1 MIDSITKA
9 IVWLVV
15 ITVAIWL
22 FLAGFNLGPFALV
35 FPALTITFWRF
46 ILWDANNKNWF
57 VVKARENEAIWA
69 VSGDSVPKKPIFTS
83 EGRKI
88 LRNGDMKEAP
98 SKKTGIMNGP
108 GIFGSGIYFL
118 PNLGRIGGVKI
129 LKKKMSWLEYE
140 QKDKTFDLIPR
151 VKEETPYIYTK
162 TANYAVVLN
171 SIEDMDGLRVDL
183 IIGVPGFFENVKKPV
198 FKVDEPF
205 ARIQNILQDAVVK
218 LALEELTFDF
228 MTQTEGNQGNA
239 NILKRKKTFERIK
252 EVIKESHSRIKEEL
266 GFTIVQEMIISFEL
280 AGAIGQQLYEKLA
293 GVETA
298 RLDARITV
306 MNAEA
311 LADAAIHEAKA
322 TTVKGNA
329 DATVIKAKGGA
340 TNKILNKRKKQ
351 LGEMGFA
358 MNQFNEGISNFQG
371 EAISINFGSDA
382 KSNLQFVKP
391 IGGGGGNKGG
401 GNTPPKKTKQIKQKN

>member
-1 MIDSITKA
+1 MINSINKA
-9 IVWLVV
+9 LLWLGA
-15 ITVAIWL
+15 ITTVLWIIL
-22 FLAGFNLGPFALV
+22 SGVNLGPMSLI
-35 FPALTITFWRF
+35 FPTIMITWWRF
-46 ILWDANNKNWF
+46 ILWDAKTNNWF
-57 VVKARENEAIWA
+57 VVKARENEAIWS

-83 EGRKI
+83 EGKKVVK
-88 LRNGDMKEAP
+88 NGDIREAP
-98 SKKTGIMNGP
+98 GKVPGIMKGP

-118 PNLGRIGGVKI
+118 DNFGVLGGVKI
-129 LKKKMSWLEYE
+129 LFRKMSWLEYE
-140 QKDKTFDLIPR
+140 QKDKAFDLIPR

-183 IIGVPGFFENVKKPV
+183 IIGVPGFFHNVKKPV

-218 LALEELTFDF
+218 LALEELNFDF
-228 MTQTEGNQGNA
+228 MTQTEGNGENG
-239 NILKRKKTFERIK
+239 NILKRKRTFERIK
-252 EVIKESHSRIKEEL
+252 EVIKESHSRIAEEV

-280 AGAIGQQLYEKLA
+280 AGAIGQQIYEKLA

-322 TTVKGNA
+322 TTVKGKA
-329 DATVIKAKGGA
+329 EAQVIKDKGIE
-340 TNKILNKRKKQ
+340 TNKILKQRKEE
-351 LGEMGFA
+351 LGEFA
-358 MNQFNEGISNFQG
+358 FGMHEFNEGISNFQG
-371 EAISINFGSDA
+371 EAISINIGSDA